1 MKSTPSRA
9 GRIGAAARLF
19 LLSCAN
25 HLHAAVFGHMART
38 GMVAFAGESDFE
50 DIKKELKRIGDDAM
64 TEVKKTGSMA
74 ASTKES
80 LDKVM
85 IDHNALAQKHTE
97 ALARISELEQKQD
110 RGAGDREVEEVKSI
124 GQRVVES
131 EGFKSMDSSARK
143 SMRVQMERKDL
154 LNVTGTVG
162 AGTSPAN
169 ALVGT
174 TRVPGVVAPP
184 NRTMTLR
191 SLLMPGTTD
200 AGAIEYVVET
210 GYTNNAAPQV
220 EGAAKGKSN
229 ITFNLKN
236 APVRT
241 IAHYFKASR
250 QLLDDARGL
259 ASYIDGR
266 ATYGLQ
272 FKEEQQLLSGDGTGA
287 SILGILPQAT
297 AFSPAFV
304 LTGAT
309 PIDRLRLAILQVM
322 LAEYPATGFVL
333 NPIDWAKIELTKD
346 NDGRYIIAQPRDSEV
361 ARLWGLPVAETQAM
375 AAGTFLTGAFSLAA
389 QIYDRME
396 IEVLLST
403 ENEDDFIKNM
413 VTIRAEERLALAVY
427 RPEAFVTGTVA
438 AA

>member
-1 MKSTPSRA
+1 MKSNLSRA

-19 LLSCAN
+19 LLGCAN
-25 HLHAAVFGHMART
+25 HIHAAIFGHMART
-38 GMVAFAGESDFE
+38 GLVAFAVDE
-50 DIKKELKRIGDDAM
+50 DEVKRELKRIGDEAM
-64 TEVKKTGSMA
+64 AEVKKTGTLA
-74 ASTKES
+74 ASTKEAV
-80 LDKVM
+80 DKVL
-85 IDHNALAQKHTE
+85 IEHNTLAQKHTE
-97 ALARISELEQKQD
+97 ALARINELEQKQD
-110 RGAGDREVEEVKSI
+110 RGAGGDQVPEYKSI
-124 GQRVVES
+124 GERVVES

-154 LNVTGTVG
+154 LNVTATTG
-162 AGTSPAN
+162 AGTSSAN
-169 ALVGT
+169 ALVGS
-174 TRVPGVVAPP
+174 TRVPGVIAPP
-184 NRTMTLR
+184 TRTMTIR
-191 SLLMPGTTD
+191 QLLMPGTTD
-200 AGAIEYVVET
+200 AGSIEYVVET
-210 GYTNNAAPQV
+210 GFTNNAANQV
-220 EGAAKGKSN
+220 EGAAKGRSN
-229 ITFNLKN
+229 ITFNLKT

-241 IAHYFKASR
+241 IAHFFKASR

-287 SILGILPQAT
+287 NILGILPQAT
-297 AFSPAFV
+297 AFAPAFTP
-304 LTGAT
+304 TGAT
-309 PIDRLRLAILQVM
+309 PIDRLRLAILQAV

-346 NDGRYIIAQPRDSEV
+346 ADGRYIVSQPRESEV

-375 AAGTFLTGAFSLAA
+375 AQNTFLTGAFSLAA
-389 QIYDRME
+389 QIFDRME

-427 RPEAFVTGTVA
+427 RPEAFVTGLVVQV
-438 AA
+438 